1 MDAFWKARGANIIK
15 IIFMKLL
22 KNFFSF
28 TKKNQIVLRKALNV
42 RCVSKYC
49 SWHYLAAV
57 QYGKYQIRKGQN
69 SISTISTLHL
79 ANDMN
84 SI

>member
-1 MDAFWKARGANIIK
+1 MDAFWKARGANIIRNNFYE
-15 IIFMKLL
+15 IIKEFFLL
-22 KNFFSF
+22 QKKSNSF
-28 TKKNQIVLRKALNV
+28 KKSTECQM
-42 RCVSKYC
+42 CSKYC

-69 SISTISTLHL
+69 SVSIISTLHL
-79 ANDMN
+79 ANDMD